1 MPIDPEELAQ
11 SINALVRWAQQHA
24 PAAESPLRRRIA
36 DHLGG
41 DPASMPIVTE
51 AMGAY
56 ERANLQ
62 AALDAWLEAGDRSAE
77 TLGLGGA
84 HGWRPGLGEVIRSGP
99 MFPLVEAGPVEYASV
114 DVGDRRIRAVR
125 SGLFLLTSG
134 DERLVASLTAD
145 ERGMSESL
153 RLEVMAA
160 GADVAEAL
168 VRDLRALMVEHNVYR
183 GRVLELT
190 GDEGELNVAV
200 RSLPQVPRER
210 IVLPPGVLERV
221 ERHTLGVARH
231 AQRLRE
237 AGRHIKRGLLL
248 HGPPGTG
255 KTLTAMHL
263 SGRMPD
269 RTVLLLTGM
278 ALYSVAAACRMA
290 RTLAPAMI
298 VLEDVDL
305 VAEDRDLYD
314 GSQPMLFQLLNEMD
328 GLAEDADVVFVLT
341 TNRLEVLEQ
350 ALAARPGRV
359 DEAVELP
366 LPDAEG
372 RRRLLALYSEGLDV
386 RAGDMTRVVEQTEG
400 LSPAFIRELVR
411 RAALIAAEEGDGAL
425 VVAERHLTTAL
436 EELRSSTDQ
445 VTRALLGADD
455 DLDVY

>member
-1 MPIDPEELAQ
+1 
-11 SINALVRWAQQHA
+11 
-24 PAAESPLRRRIA
+24 
-36 DHLGG
+36 
-41 DPASMPIVTE
+41 
-51 AMGAY
+51 
-56 ERANLQ
+56 
-62 AALDAWLEAGDRSAE
+62 
-77 TLGLGGA
+77 
-84 HGWRPGLGEVIRSGP
+84 
-99 MFPLVEAGPVEYASV
+99 
-114 DVGDRRIRAVR
+114 
-125 SGLFLLTSG
+125 
-134 DERLVASLTAD
+134 
-145 ERGMSESL
+145 
-153 RLEVMAA
+153 
-160 GADVAEAL
+160 
-168 VRDLRALMVEHNVYR
+168 
-183 GRVLELT
+183 
-190 GDEGELNVAV
+190 
-200 RSLPQVPRER
+200 
-210 IVLPPGVLERV
+210 
-221 ERHTLGVARH
+221 
-231 AQRLRE
+231 
-237 AGRHIKRGLLL
+237 
-248 HGPPGTG
+248 
-255 KTLTAMHL
+255 MHL

-314 GSQPMLFQLLNEMD
+314 GSQPILFQLLNEMD

-372 RRRLLALYSEGLDV
+372 RRRLLSLYSEGLDV